1 MKDSSGFSMSTETAK
16 NEDSADEEP
25 AIVRRGAVAV
35 IVRDDRLLLVRRSE
49 HVIAPRM
56 YCFPGGGIEPGE
68 TEEQALVRELD
79 EELRCVVV
87 PRRRLWEHISPWRVH
102 LAFWLADLDTASEV
116 KPDPRE
122 VESVHWVTL
131 AEMTVLADQLDS
143 NYRFLEALARGE
155 FALNL
160 AQ

>member
-1 MKDSSGFSMSTETAK
+1 MSTETAK
-16 NEDSADEEP
+16 NEDSAAGEP

-35 IVRDDRLLLVRRSE
+35 IVHDRRLLLVRRSE

-56 YCFPGGGIEPGE
+56 YCFPGGGIEAGE
-68 TEEQALVRELD
+68 TEEQALARELE
-79 EELRCVVV
+79 EELGCVIV
-87 PRRRLWEHISPWRVH
+87 PRRRLWEHVSPWRVH
-102 LAFWLADLDTASEV
+102 LAFWTADLDAASEM

-131 AEMTVLADQLDS
+131 EEMTALGDQLDS
-143 NYRFLEALARGE
+143 NYRFLEAMARGE

-160 AQ
+160 AE

>member
-1 MKDSSGFSMSTETAK
+1 MKDSCGFSMSIQSTK
-16 NEDSADEEP
+16 NEESAADQP

-35 IVRDDRLLLVRRSE
+35 VVRDQRLLLVRRSKY
-49 HVIAPRM
+49 VIAPRM
-56 YCFPGGGIEPGE
+56 YCFPGGGIEAGE

-79 EELRCVVV
+79 EELACVVV
-87 PRRRLWEHISPWRVH
+87 PRQRLWEHVSPWRVH
-102 LAFWLADLDTASEV
+102 LAFWLADLDSATEM

-131 AEMTVLADQLDS
+131 AEMTALADQLDS
-143 NYRFLEALARGE
+143 NHRFLEALARGE

-160 AQ
+160 AE